1 MVCYTAYAGNGGTV
15 FSARALSLLGIL
27 ELSEEVPTDP
37 PLGVP
42 TAVEQREHWRI
53 EHFPKVAVW
62 RCLCGRSDPLIVPR
76 QDLGK
81 VRLPNDL
88 VKACEICRQEVE
100 WARGKTGH
108 LQAWLERH
116 RQTIDP
122 DRHLYLPGDMG
133 YCRDREAQ
141 RSMKTRRFVYEAF
154 WKKNLLSDDCVRSSC
169 NDANCI
175 NPYHLCLTNK
185 PAKKVS
191 IAAETY
197 IRRLAAQGISAKTT
211 RLLLRER
218 LSLEL
223 SLRSI
228 QLIRADAEK
237 SRSSLT

>member
-1 MVCYTAYAGNGGTV
+1 M
-15 FSARALSLLGIL
+15 FSARALTLLGLL
-27 ELSEEVPTDP
+27 ELSEEVPLVP
-37 PLGVP
+37 PEGAP
-42 TAVEQREHWRI
+42 IAVEQRDHWRI
-53 EHFPKVAVW
+53 EHFPRLAVW
-62 RCLCGRSDPLIVPR
+62 RCLCGRSDPLVIPKS
-76 QDLGK
+76 DMHK

-141 RSMKTRRFVYEAF
+141 RSIKTRRFVYETF
-154 WKKNLLSDDCVRSSC
+154 WKKNLLSDDCVRSKC
-169 NDANCI
+169 NDADCI
-175 NPYHLCLTNK
+175 NPYHLCLTDK
-185 PAKKVS
+185 PAKKLS
-191 IAAETY
+191 KTAETY
-197 IRRLAAQGISAKTT
+197 ILRLAAQGISAKTT

-228 QLIRADAEK
+228 QLIRADAER
-237 SRSSLT
+237 SPSSLI